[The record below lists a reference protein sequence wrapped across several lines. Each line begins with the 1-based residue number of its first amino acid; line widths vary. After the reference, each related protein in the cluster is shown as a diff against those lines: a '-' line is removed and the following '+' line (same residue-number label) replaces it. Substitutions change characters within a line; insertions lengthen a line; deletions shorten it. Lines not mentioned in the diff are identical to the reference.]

1 MLSVYYAPALFYMPV
16 PDRAPAV
23 LGRLTEWIMTNS
35 RMIEIVIGLG
45 FGSVF
50 LFKGLVVL
58 V

>member
-1 MLSVYYAPALFYMPV
+1 MFRPERAV
-16 PDRAPAV
+16 PV

-45 FGSVF
+45 FGAVF
-50 LFKGLVVL
+50 LVKGLVVL